1 MTQKTIRKNQRQDN
15 IAYLFLLPNYLIFG
29 LFLLFP
35 ILWTL
40 VMSFTDYNLF
50 SYELIGISNY
60 VRLFSDKVFLRSLSN
75 TAVYSLFTIPVAMLL
90 GLLLA
95 LALNRKFRGKSFF
108 RTVFYMPNVLSI
120 VAISMAWIY
129 LYDTNSGI
137 LNHLLLALGL
147 SKVPWLTNTDY
158 TMLSVCVVGIW
169 FTCGYNMVI
178 FLSGMQS
185 IPDYLYEAA
194 DIDGAN
200 PWQKLISITLPSL
213 SPTTFFIFVMACIN
227 SFQVFGQV
235 YILTGGGP
243 SNSTTTIAH
252 QIYKNAFE
260 LYKMGYASAEAVILM
275 LLTLALTIVNLTVS
289 KGGMPDVD

>member
-1 MTQKTIRKNQRQDN
+1 MASKTIRKNQRQDS

-35 ILWTL
+35 ILWTV

-50 SYELIGISNY
+50 SYEFIGVSNY
-60 VRLFSDKVFLRSLSN
+60 VRLFSDKVFLRSLTN

-95 LALNRKFRGKSFF
+95 LALNRKFRSKSFF

-120 VAISMAWIY
+120 VAVSMAWIY

-147 SKVPWLTNTDY
+147 GKVPWLTNTNY
-158 TMLSVCVVGIW
+158 AMMSVCVVGIW

-194 DIDGAN
+194 EIDGAN
-200 PWQKLISITLPSL
+200 PWQKLVSITLPSL

-235 YILTGGGP
+235 YILTSGGP